1 MPMDHVMIG
10 VDANGSCDDRC
21 RCVKMLGCEVILTL
35 NKQGTPTHISAT
47 HMPLPNQEESFMV
60 ILAVST

>member
-10 VDANGSCDDRC
+10 DDANGSCDDRC

-47 HMPLPNQEESFMV
+47 HYATSKPFRGQHCGNIS
-60 ILAVST
+60 